1 MNTKRSLQQSTA
13 ASELRKLEEEWYA
26 LAAKCVAV
34 DSAAKDLEA
43 QAEAIVATAK
53 E

>member
-43 QAEAIVATAK
+43 QAEAIVASAK